1 MSKVGIITD
10 STAYIPDELVAKH
23 NIRIAPAV
31 VIWSGEEFRD
41 GIDIKINDFYDRLAV
56 DKELPT
62 TSQPSPGVVKQLYD
76 EVLAEGKDVLGIFI
90 SEKLSGTIDS
100 ARQAKEM
107 LPEAN
112 IEIVD
117 TYSVSM
123 GAGWPILL
131 AARAADRG
139 ASLAECKAIA
149 ENARENVNTFF
160 VVDTLEFLARG
171 GRLSGAKRFLGTVIQ
186 AKPIL
191 EVATTIEGLEQVRTR
206 KKALARLV
214 DLVEERIAGRSPVY
228 MAAIHANDPETA
240 QELLEVA
247 KARFNPVETMISDL
261 SPGVGV
267 HGGPGTVGLA
277 FMAGVE

>member
-1 MSKVGIITD
+1 MSKVAIVTD
-10 STAYIPDELVAKH
+10 STAYIPDDLIAKH
-23 NIRIAPAV
+23 KIGVAPAV

-41 GIDIKINDFYDRLAV
+41 GIDIKINDFYKRLAT
-56 DKELPT
+56 DAELPT
-62 TSQPSPGVVKQLYD
+62 TSQPSPGAVKEVYD
-76 EVLAEGKDVLGIFI
+76 KALAEGKDVLGIFI

-100 ARQAKEM
+100 ARQAKAM
-107 LPEAN
+107 LPDAN

-117 TYSVSM
+117 TRSVSM
-123 GAGWPILL
+123 GAGWPVLM
-131 AARAADRG
+131 AARAADKG

-149 ENARENVNTFF
+149 ERCCDSVGVLF

-171 GRLSGAKRFLGTVIQ
+171 GRISGAKRFLGTVIQ

-191 EVATTIEGLEQVRTR
+191 EVAGTIEGLEQVRTR
-206 KKALARLV
+206 KKALARLLDV
-214 DLVEERIAGRSPVY
+214 VEERIAGRSPVY
-228 MAAIHANDPETA
+228 LAAIHADSLDAA
-240 QELLEVA
+240 QELMEA
-247 KARFNPVETMISDL
+247 GKERFNPIETVISDL